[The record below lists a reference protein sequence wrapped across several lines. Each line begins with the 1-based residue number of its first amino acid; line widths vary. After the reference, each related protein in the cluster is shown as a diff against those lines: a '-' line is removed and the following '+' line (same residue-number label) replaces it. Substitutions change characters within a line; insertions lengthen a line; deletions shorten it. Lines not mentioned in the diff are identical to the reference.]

1 MRAVVIHDYE
11 KGANVEDVEIVD
23 PRPDE
28 VVVKV
33 AASGVC
39 GSDMHLLHGRSVAA
53 NLPMVVG
60 HEGAGV
66 VDWVGAAVTDVAV
79 GDHVVLALYGP
90 CGQCNSCRSA
100 DFVNCNGNDRV
111 KNIFG
116 MRGDGT
122 TALRQNGKQIHPMV
136 GSGTLAEYSVVR
148 SSAVVKIPH
157 DVPLDVICLAGC
169 GVTTGVGAVL
179 NTAKVTPGSTVAVV
193 GCGGV
198 GLNVVMASKLAG
210 AARIIAIDTNSTKL
224 DMAANAGATDCVDS
238 STQSMQDAVMS
249 LVPGGVDFAFE
260 VVGNAALVAQTF
272 ELTRP
277 GGTCV
282 MVGSP
287 PTGEKIPL
295 DGRSLFNERR
305 LLGTIGGSNVPG
317 RDIPRIVSLY
327 QAGKLPID
335 TLISQ
340 RLPLERVHEAFA
352 AAEAGTVARSVIV
365 MS

>member
-11 KGANVEDVEIVD
+11 KGANVEDVDVED

-39 GSDMHLLHGRSVAA
+39 GSDMHVLHGRSVAA
-53 NLPMVVG
+53 NLPMILG

-66 VDWVGAAVTDVAV
+66 VEAIGTAVSGVDV

-90 CGQCNSCRSA
+90 CGQCAFCRAA
-100 DFVNCNGNDRV
+100 DFVNCNGPDRM

-116 MRGDGT
+116 TRADGSSPF
-122 TALRQNGKQIHPMV
+122 RQNGEQIHPMV
-136 GSGTLAEYSVVR
+136 GTGTLAEYSVVR
-148 SSAVVKIPH
+148 SSQIVRIPK
-157 DVPLDVICLAGC
+157 DIPLDVICLAGC
-169 GVTTGVGAVL
+169 GVTTGVGAAL

-193 GCGGV
+193 GVGGV
-198 GLNVVMASKLAG
+198 GLNVVMASRLAG
-210 AARIIAIDTNSTKL
+210 AARIIAIDTNPMKL
-224 DMAANAGATDCVDS
+224 DIATNLGATDAIDS
-238 STQSMQDAVMS
+238 SKQEMHGGVMA

-260 VVGNAALVAQTF
+260 VVGNADLVAQTF

-277 GGTCV
+277 GGVCV

-287 PTGEKIPL
+287 PTGSKIPI

-305 LLGTIGGSNVPG
+305 LLGTLGGSNVPG
-317 RDIPRIVSLY
+317 RDIPRIVALY
-327 QAGKLPID
+327 RAGKLPID
-335 TLISQ
+335 ALISQ
-340 RLPLERVHEAFA
+340 RLPLEQVQAAFD
-352 AAEAGTVARSVIV
+352 AAEAGTVARSVIT
-365 MS
+365 MR